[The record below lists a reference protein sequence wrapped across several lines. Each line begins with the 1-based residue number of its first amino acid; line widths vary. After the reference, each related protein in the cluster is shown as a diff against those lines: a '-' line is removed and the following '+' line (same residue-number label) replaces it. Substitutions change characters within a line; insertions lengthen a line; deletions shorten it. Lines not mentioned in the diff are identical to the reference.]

1 MWYRLAQNV
10 DRAYET
16 LKAKGVSEDTINKLQ
31 AMTDIPLRGKYIG
44 ALMQNPSMP
53 WNELEEKFSSKQE
66 MKLSIQEIRYMSDL
80 DRMLS
85 GSYLP
90 EEAKANFYRWV
101 DRVALPSYR
110 PNQHNPENY
119 TYPKFSQMPNPIYS
133 IQRELDHV
141 YDWYCEYMDE
151 NPRFNI
157 FSMSLD
163 NALQASDEWHEEL
176 ANQTTGN
183 KFTKIKKQNGKIV
196 DPNVVM
202 VFDEDII
209 NSLGLSKEYVDW
221 MIVKLTNESDF
232 QLEAGIMGHCLATN
246 RYFDKY
252 EKGGCEIYS
261 LRDESNQPHTTIEII
276 PPDTVEQIQGKGD
289 KTPKSDYLKLV
300 QHWVRQNNFFS
311 SSKEHDPYLD
321 FRTGMGEE
329 RALEAIFEYLNPYH
343 DEDAM
348 DHLGVPIRPPSV
360 NDEDFFGE
368 FNLDHFIDQVGV
380 NDDGHYKTYQEIPDD
395 DKFDE
400 LVNFLGNLYIEHDI
414 KLLREYASQARPL
427 GTERK
432 AVVDKLKT
440 IDVRDNFDYAI
451 SKELDF
457 VKDFRDVKVDDEFG
471 AAKETNFT
479 NKSPDEINQIAQQPF
494 MRKDAR
500 GYGNLREYDGVYDV
514 YPVHFYNALYDYI
527 RKNLPREF
535 FDLANKL
542 SLGLDLPNITPDYVI
557 ERQKQYMGSL
567 GRGGRRGRQLSL
579 FDTEINIPEEEK
591 EWIYAFNNKRYRLA
605 KKA

>member
-1 MWYRLAQNV
+1 
-10 DRAYET
+10 
-16 LKAKGVSEDTINKLQ
+16 
-31 AMTDIPLRGKYIG
+31 
-44 ALMQNPSMP
+44 
-53 WNELEEKFSSKQE
+53 
-66 MKLSIQEIRYMSDL
+66 
-80 DRMLS
+80 
-85 GSYLP
+85 
-90 EEAKANFYRWV
+90 
-101 DRVALPSYR
+101 
-110 PNQHNPENY
+110 
-119 TYPKFSQMPNPIYS
+119 
-133 IQRELDHV
+133 
-141 YDWYCEYMDE
+141 
-151 NPRFNI
+151 
-157 FSMSLD
+157 
-163 NALQASDEWHEEL
+163 
-176 ANQTTGN
+176 
-183 KFTKIKKQNGKIV
+183 
-196 DPNVVM
+196 
-202 VFDEDII
+202 
-209 NSLGLSKEYVDW
+209 
-221 MIVKLTNESDF
+221 
-232 QLEAGIMGHCLATN
+232 MGHCLATN

-289 KTPKSDYLKLV
+289 RTPKSDYLKLV
-300 QHWVRQNNFFS
+300 QHWVIANNFYS
-311 SSKEHDPYLD
+311 SSKDHDPYLD

-329 RALEAIFEYLNPYH
+329 RALEAIFEYMNPYH
-343 DEDAM
+343 DEDAV
-348 DHLGVPIRPPSV
+348 DHLGVPIRPPSIT
-360 NDEDFFGE
+360 DEDFFSE

-380 NDDGHYKTYQEIPDD
+380 NDNGHYKTYQEIPDD

-414 KLLREYASQARPL
+414 KLLREYASQTRPL

-440 IDVRDNFDYAI
+440 IDVKDNFDYAL

-457 VKDFRDVKVDDEFG
+457 VKNYRDVKVDDEFG

-500 GYGNLREYDGVYDV
+500 GYGELREYDGVYDV

-527 RKNLPREF
+527 KENLPREF

-567 GRGGRRGRQLSL
+567 GRGGRRGRQLAL
-579 FDTEINIPEEEK
+579 FDTELNIPEEEK
-591 EWIYAFNNKRYRLA
+591 EWIYAFNNKRHRLA